1 MFGEYPLKYM
11 ICPFSCLAT
20 GTIPRQLM
28 QYNDL
33 INIIDYKDAPDRGPD
48 GAGLSC
54 PGSSVLADEVRVE
67 KVQLKF
73 DWSGEG

>member
-1 MFGEYPLKYM
+1 
-11 ICPFSCLAT
+11 
-20 GTIPRQLM
+20 M
-28 QYNDL
+28 QDNDL
-33 INIIDYKDAPDRGPD
+33 INIIYYKDAPDRGPD